1 MSFNADL
8 KALKQEYSH
17 NKEALE
23 LWKKMILL
31 YDSYL
36 TRVTEQ
42 ARKKHEAAK
51 KKELSA

>member
-8 KALKQEYSH
+8 KSLKQEYSH

-36 TRVTEQ
+36 TRVIEQ
-42 ARKKHEAAK
+42 ARKKHGK
-51 KKELSA
+51 RDLSR